1 MNLDEFVEAVS
12 KGQEKTVNKEVDDW
26 PKWYRD
32 LVIKKLKNEIIGDD
46 IFVYRLIIIMLLAV
60 MAIMIFC

>member
-12 KGQEKTVNKEVDDW
+12 KGQEKTVNEKVDNW
-26 PKWYRD
+26 PEWYQN

-46 IFVYRLIIIMLLAV
+46 IFVYRLMIIMLIAV
-60 MAIMIFC
+60 IAVIIFC